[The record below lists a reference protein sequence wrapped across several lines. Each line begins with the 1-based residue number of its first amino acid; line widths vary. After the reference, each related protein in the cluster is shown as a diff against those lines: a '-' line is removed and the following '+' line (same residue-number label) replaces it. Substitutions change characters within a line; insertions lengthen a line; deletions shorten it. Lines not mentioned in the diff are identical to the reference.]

1 MTAAWRYPPL
11 AVSGLVE
18 LAGPAGAGK
27 SSVFLT
33 LLARTRN
40 VDVAPVLRRGEYAP
54 LLATTVPGVL
64 ATLVR
69 GRVRRGLTRE
79 KVRSMVYL
87 STLPHVVERRP
98 PSEASMLVFDQ
109 GPLYLLSEA
118 QLRDDRLAAWREKTL
133 ETWGSLLDAIVWLD
147 APDAVLVERIDTRNK
162 WHRLK
167 GERLETAI
175 DVLAEARA
183 AYEDML
189 SSLAARA
196 DGPAILRFD
205 TSRASPDEVV
215 DAVLKGVEGF
225 ALAIRSDPPPE
236 HVSLHS

>member
-1 MTAAWRYPPL
+1 V
-11 AVSGLVE
+11 VSGLVE

-27 SSVFLT
+27 SSAFRT

-40 VDVAPVLRRGEYAP
+40 VEDGAVVRKREYAP
-54 LLATTVPGVL
+54 VLATTVPGVL

-69 GRVRRGLTRE
+69 ARVTRGLTRE
-79 KVRSMVYL
+79 KVRSMVWL
-87 STLPHVVERRP
+87 STLPHVIERRP
-98 PSEASMLVFDQ
+98 RSAASMLVFDQ

-118 QLRDDRLAAWREKTL
+118 RLRDDRLAAWRKKTL
-133 ETWGSLLDAIVWLD
+133 ETWGSLLDAVIWLD
-147 APDAVLVERIDTRNK
+147 APDAMLAERIDTRSE

-167 GERLETAI
+167 GERLETAT
-175 DVLAEARA
+175 DVLSEARA

-215 DAVLKGVEGF
+215 DAILRSVEGF
-225 ALAIRSDPPPE
+225 LSPVHSDPPPDQ
-236 HVSLHS
+236 LPLCG